1 MEATAKRT
9 NRFIPKP
16 GPVSLKKDVEQTAT
30 LKHPTRPEG
39 QVFKTTKALADMN
52 KANGWAK

>member
-1 MEATAKRT
+1 MEATAKRS

-39 QVFKTTKALADMN
+39 QKFKVTRALADMN
-52 KANGWAK
+52 IANGWAK